1 METNETFESLE
12 AYLERKYELEY
23 EDRWL
28 EEHQDDP
35 DPAEVEMMEDFEM
48 EEAMLQERQLA
59 EYDLQCEYAYD
70 RYC

>member
-1 METNETFESLE
+1 MKTNEDYE
-12 AYLERKYELEY
+12 AYLERQAELEY
-23 EDRWL
+23 EERWL

-35 DPAEVEMMEDFEM
+35 DPAELEMMQDFEM